1 LNTAYRKL
9 INKIEQINLPKKECS
24 AIANAHIISD
34 ITADL
39 STLTELLSAG
49 QLDTISSIDVTSSL
63 IALIQTRDRGGDALV
78 FINSTLSP
86 LYILY
91 PELIKLRGYEEAM
104 YSEKGFYNRICDDTQ
119 MRNNQAFINAQ
130 KHCQPTSC
138 PHSD

>member
-104 YSEKGFYNRICDDTQ
+104 YSEKGLYNRICDDTQ

-130 KHCQPTSC
+130 KHCQPISC